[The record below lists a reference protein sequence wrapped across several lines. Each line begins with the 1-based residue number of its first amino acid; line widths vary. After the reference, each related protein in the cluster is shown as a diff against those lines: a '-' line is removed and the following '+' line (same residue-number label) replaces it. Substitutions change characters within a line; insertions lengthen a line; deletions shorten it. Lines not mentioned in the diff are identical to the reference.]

1 MTSQGPYTQSF
12 NFTHMY
18 NLGDL
23 RSQSTKYKKITV
35 CPNSLLDIIYN
46 HPDFTKMKYM
56 MEISGLESIYNNL
69 QANFT
74 IFVPSDKALS
84 GIRDDIFLNMD
95 RGTARGIIQSSTL
108 NKKIPSELLTDSMAC
123 YFYSLY
129 PPNRLY
135 MNTIRGELYINNDI
149 RVIGKDILATNGIIH
164 VIDKLIDPIMN

>member
-1 MTSQGPYTQSF
+1 
-12 NFTHMY
+12 
-18 NLGDL
+18 
-23 RSQSTKYKKITV
+23 
-35 CPNSLLDIIYN
+35 
-46 HPDFTKMKYM
+46 
-56 MEISGLESIYNNL
+56 
-69 QANFT
+69 
-74 IFVPSDKALS
+74 
-84 GIRDDIFLNMD
+84 MD

-135 MNTIRGELYINNDI
+135 MNTIRGELYVNNDI